1 MVYAGYVPAK
11 IPTVANELDR
21 AVAAVTSLEA
31 LEVIGK
37 LLYNA
42 AISPKDDKFRRVR
55 LSNAKIRATVAE
67 APGAVEL
74 LLAFGWVKDDD
85 AEDTIVIPAG
95 QIHLLQAAGSHIRS
109 VVAPRCSPV
118 SSHTN
123 CLPVGPVISI
133 LCPWVCAVPCAGK
146 YMSMKEVRMV
156 EDQKEVVRKQQ
167 RAATTE
173 AIRRGPAAVS
183 PSAGRREP
191 LSRHARDHSL
201 WLSNGLLS
209 YA

>member
-67 APGAVEL
+67 VPGAVEL

-85 AEDTIVIPAG
+85 AEDTIVIP
-95 QIHLLQAAGSHIRS
+95 
-109 VVAPRCSPV
+109 
-118 SSHTN
+118 
-123 CLPVGPVISI
+123 
-133 LCPWVCAVPCAGK
+133 AGK

-183 PSAGRREP
+183 PSV
-191 LSRHARDHSL
+191 
-201 WLSNGLLS
+201 
-209 YA
+209 